1 MGSKGQGRTA
11 QKPDNLTRGSMDVTC
26 FRPQQKHPFLTTETR
41 WRSLNEVL
49 ATPLTEASQDPL
61 EKAWSETFS

>member
-1 MGSKGQGRTA
+1 MDSKAQGRTV

-26 FRPQQKHPFLTTETR
+26 FRPQQKHPFLTTEMR

-49 ATPLTEASQDPL
+49 DTPLTEASAASFR
-61 EKAWSETFS
+61 KSTI